1 MKFIDMLVNAFYDF
15 KIDHR
20 IFENE
25 KNAIKEELNNLIN
38 NSEYEMIKFFN
49 KTYFKNNIRE
59 VDEETKF
66 NNIKNVKP
74 EQIESYFYEN
84 YNPNNILFCFF
95 GELNM
100 KNIISIFDK
109 YPYKTKM
116 LTSTKKLDKFTIQ
129 HTKKINF
136 LKENK
141 KNNILKIVFN
151 VDYSFMTMITIKSM
165 PY

>member
-1 MKFIDMLVNAFYDF
+1 MNAFYDF

-38 NSEYEMIKFFN
+38 NSEYDMIKFFN

-84 YNPNNILFCFF
+84 YNPNNILFCF
-95 GELNM
+95 LVNL
-100 KNIISIFDK
+100 I
-109 YPYKTKM
+109 
-116 LTSTKKLDKFTIQ
+116 
-129 HTKKINF
+129 
-136 LKENK
+136 
-141 KNNILKIVFN
+141 
-151 VDYSFMTMITIKSM
+151 
-165 PY
+165 